1 MAESSLYHIVYVS
14 SASHL
19 FSKQELLDLLEK
31 AREKNHRLGITGLL
45 LYRDGDFIQ
54 LLEGEKDAVETLFA
68 TISTDPRHSQTM
80 VLLEEPTDQRLFDD
94 WSMGFRDLSDPDVQA
109 TSGFSQYMNTRL
121 VADSFADD
129 PSGCL
134 ELMAL
139 FRPQY

>member
-1 MAESSLYHIVYVS
+1 MSGNSLYHIVYVS
-14 SASHL
+14 SASQL

-54 LLEGEKDAVETLFA
+54 LLEGAKDAVETLFA
-68 TISTDPRHSQTM
+68 TISADSRHNQTM
-80 VLLEEPTDQRLFDD
+80 VLLEEPTDQRLFND
-94 WSMGFRDLSDPDVQA
+94 WSMGFRDLSDPEVQA
-109 TSGFSQYMNTRL
+109 TPGFSQYMNTPL

-139 FRPQY
+139 FRPTF